1 MKNILHLQI
10 PIFEGSKVKN
20 SLSVSAR
27 LMGEFLYMIQEKLGN
42 DYIVVAS
49 PCEPSLLSEDS
60 LLWNFDMKQVSLNE
74 LKRMLKEE

>member
-1 MKNILHLQI
+1 MKNILHLQM
-10 PIFEGSKVKN
+10 PLVEGSKVKD

-27 LMGEFLYMIQEKLGN
+27 LMGEFVHMIQDKLGDN
-42 DYIVVAS
+42 YIVVAS

-74 LKRMLKEE
+74 LKRMLKE